1 MYVMKKN
8 EFMYTKKILPEG
20 WKKKVLAAVFL
31 AVLGNILVQ
40 YVIPWPEFMTVSYE
54 AAAEEL
60 AAYPLGVYLA
70 LTLLIAP
77 LLEEGIFR
85 KGLYGILRK
94 WFGVILSAFISAAAF
109 GLYHGNWIQGI
120 YGFVFGLL
128 LSWGYESSSF
138 EKYRMAVVM
147 HGAANGAALL
157 LNVVLIRYL

>member
-1 MYVMKKN
+1 
-8 EFMYTKKILPEG
+8 MYTKKILPEG

-94 WFGVILSAFISAAAF
+94 WFGVILSAFISAPSLGFSTITF
-109 GLYHGNWIQGI
+109 GSNKIP
-120 YGFVFGLL
+120 LL
-128 LSWGYESSSF
+128 L
-138 EKYRMAVVM
+138 
-147 HGAANGAALL
+147 
-157 LNVVLIRYL
+157 

>member
-1 MYVMKKN
+1 MYVMKKKK
-8 EFMYTKKILPEG
+8 FMYTKKILPEG

-77 LLEEGIFR
+77 LLEEGIQVKDPKLMFKLIRASFNQRR
-85 KGLYGILRK
+85 KTLQNGIANSPELPYSKAQVEKALEKMGL
-94 WFGVILSAFISAAAF
+94 
-109 GLYHGNWIQGI
+109 
-120 YGFVFGLL
+120 
-128 LSWGYESSSF
+128 
-138 EKYRMAVVM
+138 
-147 HGAANGAALL
+147 AANVRGESLTLAEFAKLSD
-157 LNVVLIRYL
+157 IISEE

>member
-1 MYVMKKN
+1 
-8 EFMYTKKILPEG
+8 MYTKKILPEG

-77 LLEEGIFR
+77 LLERLNCSLTEERYLSIR
-85 KGLYGILRK
+85 RP
-94 WFGVILSAFISAAAF
+94 LSAIS
-109 GLYHGNWIQGI
+109 GK
-120 YGFVFGLL
+120 
-128 LSWGYESSSF
+128 SSCF
-138 EKYRMAVVM
+138 T
-147 HGAANGAALL
+147 AALRF
-157 LNVVLIRYL
+157 VLSFPIISFKELINSS

>member
-1 MYVMKKN
+1 M
-8 EFMYTKKILPEG
+8 
-20 WKKKVLAAVFL
+20 FL

-94 WFGVILSAFISAAAF
+94 WFGVIFVSVYISRRIWSVSWKLDPGDIRFCFWLAAF
-109 GLYHGNWIQGI
+109 LGI
-120 YGFVFGLL
+120 
-128 LSWGYESSSF
+128 
-138 EKYRMAVVM
+138 
-147 HGAANGAALL
+147 
-157 LNVVLIRYL
+157 